1 MNLKRIGC
9 LLAWLVFAA
18 IAYSTMSP
26 LDLRPRIGH
35 FVHIERF
42 GAFGLLGL
50 LFAVTYPNRL
60 GRVLL
65 LVLATAAGFELLQMI
80 SPDRHARLMD
90 LAVKLLGGALG
101 VLGGWLLIR
110 YRPLLLELLG
120 RINQNANHRD

>member
-1 MNLKRIGC
+1 MNLKRVGC
-9 LLAWLVFAA
+9 LLAWLVFAV

-26 LDLRPRIGH
+26 LDLRPRIG

-50 LFAVTYPNRL
+50 LFAIAYPRRL
-60 GRVLL
+60 GRVLV
-65 LVLATAAGFELLQMI
+65 LVLATAVGFELLQLI
-80 SPDRHARLMD
+80 SPDRHARLVD

-110 YRPLLLELLG
+110 YRPLLLNLLG
-120 RINQNANHRD
+120 RINQNAKYGS